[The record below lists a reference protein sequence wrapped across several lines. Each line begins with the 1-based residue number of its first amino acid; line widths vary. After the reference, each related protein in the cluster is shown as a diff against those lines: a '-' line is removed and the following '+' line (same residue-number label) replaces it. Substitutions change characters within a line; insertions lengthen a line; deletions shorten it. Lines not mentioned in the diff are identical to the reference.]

1 MAWRGPRPKAKTV
14 ARGYGGEHV
23 KLRAKLL
30 PQAWGQPC
38 VRCGR
43 PMLKGQALHFDHS
56 DDRRSYLGFSHAACN
71 RRAGARKGQRL
82 QRLTLAKATP
92 PSSYTTRW

>member
-1 MAWRGPRPKAKTV
+1 MTWRGPRPKAKTA
-14 ARGYGGEHV
+14 ARGYGAEHV

-30 PQAWGQPC
+30 PHAYGKPC
-38 VRCGR
+38 FRCGR
-43 PMLKGQALHFDHS
+43 PMLPGQALHLDHT
-56 DDRRSYLGFSHAACN
+56 DDRSGYGGFSHAACN